1 MLTPLLE
8 SPLLNAAVG
17 GRVLVKAENL
27 QLGGS
32 FKFRGA
38 YNRISLIPEGERAAG
53 VVAISSG
60 NHAQGV
66 ALAARMLGLSALCVM
81 PSDAPRMKIANTEAY
96 GASLHLYDR
105 VREDRE
111 EIGRRLV
118 AERGATLVLP
128 FDDRFIVAG
137 QGTIGLELAAQAEAR
152 GAALDAVLVNCS
164 GGGLAA
170 GIALALSQRS
180 PRTIVHTVEPAGF
193 DDMARSLATGTRQ
206 RNAAMAGSICDALL
220 APSPGEIPFAL
231 ARQHIAGGFAVSD
244 SEVRRAMRAA
254 FEHFKLVVEPGG
266 AAAFAALLSGTY
278 DPRGRTTAVILSGGN
293 VDAQLFA
300 DVLAEPA

>member
-1 MLTPLLE
+1 
-8 SPLLNAAVG
+8 
-17 GRVLVKAENL
+17 VLVKAESL

-38 YNRISLIPEGERAAG
+38 YNRISLIPDGQRAAG

-66 ALAARMLGLSALCVM
+66 ALAARMLGMKALCVM
-81 PSDAPRMKIANTEAY
+81 PSDAPRMKIANTQAY
-96 GASLHLYDR
+96 GAELHLYDR
-105 VREDRE
+105 VAEDRE
-111 EIGRRLV
+111 AIGRRLV

-137 QGTIGLELAAQAEAR
+137 QGTIGLELAMQAEAR
-152 GAALDAVLVNCS
+152 GTMLDAVLVNCS

-170 GIALALSQRS
+170 GIALALADRS
-180 PRTIVHTVEPAGF
+180 PRTVLHTVEPAGF
-193 DDMARSLATGTRQ
+193 DDMARSLSTGTRQ
-206 RNAAMAGSICDALL
+206 RNAALSGSICDALL
-220 APSPGEIPFAL
+220 APMPGDIPFAI
-231 ARQHIAGGFAVSD
+231 ARQHIASGFAVSD
-244 SEVRRAMRAA
+244 QAVRRAMRAA

-266 AAAFAALLSGTY
+266 AAAFAALLSGAY

-293 VDAQLFA
+293 VDQEFFSE
-300 DVLAEPA
+300 VLAEKDPR